1 MVQKSVQT
9 PFSRLT
15 TFREKEP
22 RPVPLIIWATGCE
35 DGRIVCRPHVV
46 TGPVRHFILKLEV
59 PPEWLARAIPLNLD
73 DEEENE
79 SCR

>member
-15 TFREKEP
+15 TLRKNEA

-35 DGRIVCRPHVV
+35 GGRIVCRPLRVSGPFQIV
-46 TGPVRHFILKLEV
+46 TSKHAL
-59 PPEWLARAIPLNLD
+59 PPEWLERAIPLNLD
-73 DEEENE
+73 DQENAP
-79 SCR
+79 CR